1 MQVPQLI
8 HFQTNLEYSFFV
20 IPNADIYL
28 RLISEIALYLRQN
41 KPKNPWRGV
50 VIYPSRDID
59 VGDKEHFL
67 ELFQSQRISIIYLDE
82 LGESAS
88 LPIGIATIKLV
99 IEGEDTAINTPRE
112 LINRTQQAENLQLPQ
127 KQLLNGVFL
136 PIQEESPIYFVE
148 VQFQPDSDIYL
159 RLISEV
165 ALYLRQNKPK
175 NPWRGVV
182 IYPSRDIDVGDK
194 EHFLELF
201 QSQRISIIYLDEL
214 GESASLPIGIATIKL
229 VIEGEDTA
237 INTPREL
244 INRTQQAVNLE
255 LPQKQLLELI
265 ETILVY
271 KFPQMSQKEIEA
283 MFGLSDLKQTR
294 VYQEAEQ
301 EGKQKGRLEAK
312 LEAVPKFLA
321 LGLTVEQIAQ
331 ALDLDIA
338 QVQQVAQQTPPNQ

>member
-1 MQVPQLI
+1 MKTDSIFYRLFQELPAIFFELI
-8 HFQTNLEYSFFV
+8 DN
-20 IPNADIYL
+20 PP
-28 RLISEIALYLRQN
+28 EIAN
-41 KPKNPWRGV
+41 
-50 VIYPSRDID
+50 IYQFASVEIKQTAFRID
-59 VGDKEHFL
+59 
-67 ELFQSQRISIIYLDE
+67 
-82 LGESAS
+82 
-88 LPIGIATIKLV
+88 
-99 IEGEDTAINTPRE
+99 
-112 LINRTQQAENLQLPQ
+112 
-127 KQLLNGVFL
+127 GVFL
-136 PIQEESPIYFVE
+136 PTQDEQSPIYFVE

-182 IYPSRDIDVGDK
+182 IYPSRDIDIGDK

-201 QSQRISIIYLDEL
+201 QSQRISLIYLDEL

-237 INTPREL
+237 INTAREL
-244 INRTQQAVNLE
+244 INRTQQAINLQ

-271 KFPQMSQKEIEA
+271 KFPQMSREEIEA
-283 MFGLSDLKQTR
+283 MFGLSELKQTR

-312 LEAVPKFLA
+312 LEAIPKFLA